1 MIKTYVVM
9 LSPDSDLTPSML
21 MEKVA
26 SIGGVE
32 YKETCYGLMI
42 QGEERYLDKVVE
54 ALREMDPNKIFFK
67 VRGYKIGD
75 ERICRGKKGGGPRP
89 GYFMLGAER
98 EVLKN
103 VSKALERGVEVVEER
118 AHKKKL
124 NVWTVK
130 RIIEEEGGRE
140 D

>member
-21 MEKVA
+21 IEKVA
-26 SIGGVE
+26 SIGGVV
-32 YKETCYGLMI
+32 YKETCYGLLI
-42 QGEERYLDKVVE
+42 EGEEKYLDKVVE
-54 ALREMDPNKIFFK
+54 VLREMDPSKVFFK
-67 VRGYKIGD
+67 VRGYRIGD
-75 ERICRGKKGGGPRP
+75 ERICRAKRGGGPRP

-103 VSKALERGVEVVEER
+103 VSRALKEEGEAKER
-118 AHKKKL
+118 APKKKL
-124 NVWTVK
+124 DASTLE
-130 RIIEEEGGRE
+130 RIIKEEGGRQ